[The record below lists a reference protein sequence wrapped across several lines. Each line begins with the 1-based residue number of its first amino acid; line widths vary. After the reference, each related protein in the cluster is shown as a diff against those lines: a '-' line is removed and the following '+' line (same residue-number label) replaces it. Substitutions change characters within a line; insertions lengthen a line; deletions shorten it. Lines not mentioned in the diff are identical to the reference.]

1 MSVQDGY
8 YLRWNERFVHR
19 MSVSRGEEV
28 EWEKA
33 SPEMSEILARAAEP
47 FALVERR
54 KMFGGLSLFINGHMF
69 AGVHG
74 SKIVLKLGEDE
85 RVRALADAGAMPFE
99 PMPGRVMKE
108 YVVVPEAVW
117 SDPRSLEEWIGR
129 SVEFVAA
136 LPPKAARSKIKTGAK
151 AGAS

>member
-1 MSVQDGY
+1 M
-8 YLRWNERFVHR
+8 
-19 MSVSRGEEV
+19 

-33 SPEMSEILARAAEP
+33 SPELSEILARAAEP

-54 KMFGGLSLFINGHMF
+54 KMFGGLSLFMNGHMF

-85 RVRALADAGAMPFE
+85 RGRALAEAGAVPFE

-117 SDPRSLEEWIGR
+117 SDSRSLEEWVGR

-136 LPPKAARSKIKTGAK
+136 LPPKERSSKKKSGVK
-151 AGAS
+151 ASAS